1 MKSVRSVLAMRMQ
14 ELPEEVSLSDTD
26 EEIDLDAPAPSFPS
40 EIIRTKVLGLTPTT
54 METALEQV
62 SLLLH
67 NPLTSLDRGVER
79 CAGNS
84 PTQVELAVTHSENKN
99 I

>member
-1 MKSVRSVLAMRMQ
+1 MRMQ

-62 SLLLH
+62 SLLLRK
-67 NPLTSLDRGVER
+67 PLTSLDRGAER
-79 CAGNS
+79 CVGNS
-84 PTQVELAVTHSENKN
+84 PTQVQLAVTHSQNKN
-99 I
+99 A